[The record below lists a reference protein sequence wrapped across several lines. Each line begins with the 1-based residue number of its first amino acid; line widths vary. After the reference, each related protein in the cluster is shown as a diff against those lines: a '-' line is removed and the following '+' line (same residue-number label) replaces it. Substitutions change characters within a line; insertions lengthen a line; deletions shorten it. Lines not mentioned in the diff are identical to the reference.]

1 MGSGVG
7 FTLHITSSEWFSYL
21 LFMWSVLE
29 VVQGLALRLCV
40 TSQACAEHKEYFSY
54 TCSFSSFWRSG
65 IVGTWY
71 LLQPFKWTP
80 VVADDCN
87 PWFRSFEVKVE
98 VPADS
103 VGFQTKPLAV
113 VKICTCL
120 LSCKLKPY
128 LNGFEPDLQI
138 FFMVF
143 SLKISA
149 ILLVLQDKTNPGVND
164 CYLKSSIWGNK
175 KCIAGTAIKL
185 NLN

>member
-113 VKICTCL
+113 WRSAPACWVASWSHTLTALNLIYKYFSCCFPSKFQQFC
-120 LSCKLKPY
+120 LSCKIKPTQVLMIVIWRVAY
-128 LNGFEPDLQI
+128 GEIKNALQ
-138 FFMVF
+138 V
-143 SLKISA
+143 
-149 ILLVLQDKTNPGVND
+149 QQ
-164 CYLKSSIWGNK
+164 
-175 KCIAGTAIKL
+175 
-185 NLN
+185 